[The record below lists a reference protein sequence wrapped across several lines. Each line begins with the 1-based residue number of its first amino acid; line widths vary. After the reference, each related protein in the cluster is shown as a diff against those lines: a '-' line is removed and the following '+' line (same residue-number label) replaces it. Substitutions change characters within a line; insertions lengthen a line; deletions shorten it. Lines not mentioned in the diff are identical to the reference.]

1 MRFSRMPLSRIPL
14 RRMALKVRISCSGV
28 GRPAEQMPVMPATG
42 PTCLLRIERSTQHG
56 EDLAGAV
63 DAELMHDTNAKH
75 PLRHFSPQP
84 HPGTKLMSTS
94 FRRRPSATT
103 TPLHTLSTQY
113 C

>member
-42 PTCLLRIERSTQHG
+42 LTCLLRIERSTHHG

-75 PLRHFSPQP
+75 PLRQFPNQRPHRLTIASHNFPTTPKRLADCQP
-84 HPGTKLMSTS
+84 H
-94 FRRRPSATT
+94 SAI
-103 TPLHTLSTQY
+103 
-113 C
+113 CG